1 MAVIL
6 LCTFPNGAFAT
17 REALL
22 DRMALLDARGEGHL
36 VFAGRDDASVSG
48 MIAVR
53 IHRDGIAAATARVLS
68 LAGDAGPPVSVTRI
82 DLAEDGALASASALF
97 P

>member
-6 LCTFPNGAFAT
+6 LCSFPEAASAT

-22 DRMALLDARGEGHL
+22 DRVALIDARGEGHL
-36 VFAGRDDASVSG
+36 VFAGIDSAAGLRTV
-48 MIAVR
+48 AVR
-53 IHRDGIAAATARVLS
+53 VHRDGEAGRTAEFLS
-68 LAGDAGPPVSVTRI
+68 LPGHPVPVSVRRI
-82 DLAEDGALASASALF
+82 DLVEDGALASASALF